1 MWKYFNSNE
10 FLLSLNLVDNVEDS
24 KVIKEIY
31 AISNNVENN
40 YRVFKIRKRN
50 GKYRTICEP
59 NSILKHIQ
67 RQILDNLLNEVSIS
81 EYAKAYKKG
90 ISLKDN
96 ALVHTNKKLILKLD
110 IEDFFDNISFT
121 NIYNKCFGPSKYPK
135 NIGVLLTT
143 LVTYNGYLPQGAPT
157 SSYISNIV
165 MKEFD
170 NAIGDW
176 CNINNV
182 SYTRYSDD
190 MTFSGD
196 FIPSEIIKLV
206 RKNLY
211 KLGLKINNKKI
222 HIVRRNSSQNVTGLV
237 VNEKVQ
243 VSNKY
248 RNKIRQE
255 VYYIKK
261 YGIDS
266 HLNTI
271 KELDKEKYLS
281 SLLGRILYVLQIDNN
296 NKEFIEYKEYI
307 RGINGYNRI

>member
-1 MWKYFNSNE
+1 MWKYFNSRE
-10 FLLSLNLVDNVEDS
+10 FLLSLNLVDGTEDN
-24 KVIKEIY
+24 KIIKEIY

-59 NSILKHIQ
+59 NTILKHIQ
-67 RQILDNLLNEVSIS
+67 RQILDNILNDVEIS

-90 ISLKDN
+90 ISLREN
-96 ALVHTNKKLILKLD
+96 TLVHTNKKLVLKLD
-110 IEDFFDNISFT
+110 IEDFFDNISFA
-121 NIYNKCFGPSKYPK
+121 NIYNKCFGLSKYPK
-135 NIGVLLTT
+135 HIGVLLTT

-165 MKEFD
+165 MRDFD

-176 CNINNV
+176 CKINNV

-196 FIPSEIIKLV
+196 FIPGEIVKLV

-211 KLGLKINNKKI
+211 KLGLKINNDKI
-222 HIVRRNSSQNVTGLV
+222 HVVKRSSSQNVTGIV
-237 VNEKVQ
+237 VNEKIQ
-243 VSNKY
+243 VSRKY
-248 RNKIRQE
+248 RDKIRQE

-266 HLNTI
+266 HIKTI
-271 KELDKEKYLS
+271 NELDKEKYLN
-281 SLLGRILYVLQIDNN
+281 SLLGRILYVLQINN
-296 NKEFIEYKEYI
+296 EDKEFIEYKNYI
-307 RGINGYNRI
+307 RGL

>member
-1 MWKYFNSNE
+1 MWKYFNSRD

-24 KVIKEIY
+24 KKIKEIY
-31 AISNNVENN
+31 AIANNVENN
-40 YRVFKIRKRN
+40 YRVFRIRKRN

-67 RQILDNLLNEVSIS
+67 RQILDNILNDINIS

-90 ISLKDN
+90 ISLREN
-96 ALVHTNKKLILKLD
+96 ALVHTNKKLVLKLD

-121 NIYNKCFGPSKYPK
+121 NIYKKCFGIDKYPK
-135 NIGVLLTT
+135 HIGVLLTT

-165 MKEFD
+165 MKDFD

-196 FIPSEIIKLV
+196 FIPGEIIKLV

-211 KLGLKINNKKI
+211 KLGLKINNDKI
-222 HIVRRNSSQNVTGLV
+222 HVVKRSSSQNVTGIV
-237 VNEKVQ
+237 VNEKIQ
-243 VSNKY
+243 VSRKY
-248 RNKIRQE
+248 RDKIRQE
-255 VYYIKK
+255 VHYIKK

-266 HLNTI
+266 HMKTI
-271 KELDKEKYLS
+271 KEIDKEKYLK
-281 SLLGRILYVLQIDNN
+281 SLMGRILYVLQINN
-296 NKEFIEYKEYI
+296 EDKEFIEYKEYI
-307 RGINGYNRI
+307 RGL

>member
-1 MWKYFNSNE
+1 MWKYFNSRE
-10 FLLSLNLVDNVEDS
+10 FLLSLNLVDGTEDS
-24 KVIKEIY
+24 KIIKEIY
-31 AISNNVENN
+31 AVANNVENN

-59 NSILKHIQ
+59 NTVLKHIQ
-67 RQILDNLLNEVSIS
+67 RQILDNLLNDIEIS

-90 ISLKDN
+90 ISLREN
-96 ALVHTNKKLILKLD
+96 ALVHTNKKLVLKLD
-110 IEDFFDNISFT
+110 IEDFFDNISFA
-121 NIYNKCFGPSKYPK
+121 NIYNKCFGLGKYPK
-135 NIGVLLTT
+135 HIGVLLTT

-165 MKEFD
+165 MKDFD

-196 FIPSEIIKLV
+196 FIPGEIVKLV

-211 KLGLKINNKKI
+211 KLGLKINNDKI
-222 HIVRRNSSQNVTGLV
+222 HVVKRSSSQNVTGIV
-237 VNEKVQ
+237 VNEKIQ
-243 VSNKY
+243 VSRKY
-248 RNKIRQE
+248 RDKIRQE

-266 HLNTI
+266 HMKTI
-271 KELDKEKYLS
+271 NELDKEKYLN
-281 SLLGRILYVLQIDNN
+281 SLLGRILYVLQINN
-296 NKEFIEYKEYI
+296 EDKEFIEYKEYI
-307 RGINGYNRI
+307 RGL